1 MAVEAG
7 AEIRDERRRRRLT
20 LREVA
25 ARCGLAV
32 SEIHRLESG
41 RAGTLASY
49 AAVASALGLRAEL
62 HLLDARRI
70 AAPRIADP
78 VHSLMG
84 EVEAALLAGH
94 GFAVTLDEP
103 FQHYQFAGRADLLA
117 ISADRRALLHIENR
131 TRFPNLQEAFGRY
144 NAKRAYLAAS
154 VAQRLA
160 FPRGFEAVSHV
171 IVALWSS
178 EVLHV
183 LRLRTAS
190 FEAICPDRPD
200 VLLGWFAGRPPASGV
215 TSALL
220 VLDPIERSRG
230 RRWIGMAESLKAEPR
245 YRGYSETVDA
255 MREHGQV

>member
-7 AEIRDERRRRRLT
+7 TEIRDERRRRRLT

-25 ARCGLAV
+25 ARCGPAV

-41 RAGTLASY
+41 HAGSLTSY
-49 AAVASALGLRAEL
+49 AAVASALGLRPEL
-62 HLLDARRI
+62 HLLDDRRT
-70 AAPRIADP
+70 ATPRTADP

-94 GFAVTLDEP
+94 GFAVLLDEP

-117 ISADRRALLHIENR
+117 ISADRPALLHIENR
-131 TRFPNLQEAFGRY
+131 TRFPNLQEAFGSY
-144 NAKRAYLAAS
+144 NAKRAYLPAS
-154 VAQRLA
+154 VAQHLGLA
-160 FPRGFEAVSHV
+160 RGFEAVSHA

-183 LRLRTAS
+183 LRLGSAS
-190 FEAICPDRPD
+190 FEAVCPDCPD
-200 VLLGWFAGRPPASGV
+200 ALTCWFAGDPPASGV

-220 VLDPIERSRG
+220 VLDPIGRSRR
-230 RRWIGMAESLKAEPR
+230 RRWIGMDECRSA
-245 YRGYSETVDA
+245 
-255 MREHGQV
+255 